1 MYRFIS
7 SHWYGIC
14 LLDKS
19 YKNTAVKV
27 PHRVKKP
34 ASISLIIC
42 LIVLGLLMPLFG
54 LSLILV
60 FIIELILYIKDRRA
74 KQ

>member
-27 PHRVKKP
+27 PHRVKP

>member
-1 MYRFIS
+1 
-7 SHWYGIC
+7 
-14 LLDKS
+14 
-19 YKNTAVKV
+19 
-27 PHRVKKP
+27 
-34 ASISLIIC
+34 
-42 LIVLGLLMPLFG
+42 MPLFG

>member
-1 MYRFIS
+1 
-7 SHWYGIC
+7 
-14 LLDKS
+14 
-19 YKNTAVKV
+19 TAVKV

>member
-1 MYRFIS
+1 
-7 SHWYGIC
+7 
-14 LLDKS
+14 
-19 YKNTAVKV
+19 
-27 PHRVKKP
+27 
-34 ASISLIIC
+34 
-42 LIVLGLLMPLFG
+42 PLFG